1 VTFVLIH
8 FSKRFADKEIFDFFE
23 RERSQA
29 GEAGLAGAYENI
41 VLWLGNDKAEDM
53 TQKKNSNS

>member
-1 VTFVLIH
+1 MIH